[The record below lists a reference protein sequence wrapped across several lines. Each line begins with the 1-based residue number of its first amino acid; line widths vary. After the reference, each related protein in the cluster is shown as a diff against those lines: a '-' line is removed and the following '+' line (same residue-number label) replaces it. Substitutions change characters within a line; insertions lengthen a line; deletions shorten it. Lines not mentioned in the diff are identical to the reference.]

1 MVMTMLVMM
10 RVALYQRFIQY
21 YMDLQHIIMLLS
33 KRTST
38 EMNII
43 AEYITIYES

>member
-10 RVALYQRFIQY
+10 RVALYQRLIY
-21 YMDLQHIIMLLS
+21 NMDLQHIITLLS
-33 KRTST
+33 KRTSR

>member
-10 RVALYQRFIQY
+10 RVALYQRLIQFNV
-21 YMDLQHIIMLLS
+21 DLQHIITLLS
-33 KRTST
+33 KRTSK

-43 AEYITIYES
+43 AEYITFYES